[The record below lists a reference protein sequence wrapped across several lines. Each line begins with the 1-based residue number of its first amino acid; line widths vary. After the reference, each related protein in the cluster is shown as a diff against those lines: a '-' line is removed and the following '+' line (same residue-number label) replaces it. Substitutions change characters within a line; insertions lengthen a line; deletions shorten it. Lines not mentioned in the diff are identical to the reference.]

1 MKQSLTR
8 YIATINTELNKLS
21 ITCGTRTWRQ
31 CHFARNRRGSTQ
43 NITKVKCPMIFK
55 RFFFFSLKKKK
66 EDISFVMR
74 LDGYQTIYHFAI
86 LEGM

>member
-1 MKQSLTR
+1 MEQ
-8 YIATINTELNKLS
+8 ELGDNVTLQE
-21 ITCGTRTWRQ
+21 IEVV
-31 CHFARNRRGSTQ
+31 STK

-55 RFFFFSLKKKK
+55 RFLFFVIKEIKKRKKKK
-66 EDISFVMR
+66 DICFVMC

>member
-1 MKQSLTR
+1 MEQ
-8 YIATINTELNKLS
+8 ELGDNVTLQE
-21 ITCGTRTWRQ
+21 IEVV
-31 CHFARNRRGSTQ
+31 STK

-55 RFFFFSLKKKK
+55 RFFFHKKKK
-66 EDISFVMR
+66 EKKEDICFVMR

>member
-1 MKQSLTR
+1 MEQ
-8 YIATINTELNKLS
+8 ELGDNVTLQE
-21 ITCGTRTWRQ
+21 IEVV
-31 CHFARNRRGSTQ
+31 STQ

-55 RFFFFSLKKKK
+55 RFFFSLKKIKK
-66 EDISFVMR
+66 DICFVIR

>member
-1 MKQSLTR
+1 VEQ
-8 YIATINTELNKLS
+8 ELGDIVTLQEIEVLS
-21 ITCGTRTWRQ
+21 TK
-31 CHFARNRRGSTQ
+31 

-55 RFFFFSLKKKK
+55 IFLFKRILFFVKKK
-66 EDISFVMR
+66 EKKKDICFVMR

>member
-1 MKQSLTR
+1 MEQ
-8 YIATINTELNKLS
+8 ELGDNVTLQE
-21 ITCGTRTWRQ
+21 IEVV
-31 CHFARNRRGSTQ
+31 STK

-55 RFFFFSLKKKK
+55 RFLFFIKKKK
-66 EDISFVMR
+66 KDICFVMC

>member
-1 MKQSLTR
+1 MEQ
-8 YIATINTELNKLS
+8 ELGDNVTLQE
-21 ITCGTRTWRQ
+21 IEVV
-31 CHFARNRRGSTQ
+31 STQ

-55 RFFFFSLKKKK
+55 IFLFKRFLFFINKKK
-66 EDISFVMR
+66 DICFVMR

>member
-1 MKQSLTR
+1 MEQ
-8 YIATINTELNKLS
+8 ELGDNVTLQE
-21 ITCGTRTWRQ
+21 IEVV
-31 CHFARNRRGSTQ
+31 STK

-55 RFFFFSLKKKK
+55 RFLFFIKKKK
-66 EDISFVMR
+66 DIYFVMR

>member
-1 MKQSLTR
+1 MEQ
-8 YIATINTELNKLS
+8 ELGDNVTLQE
-21 ITCGTRTWRQ
+21 IEVV
-31 CHFARNRRGSTQ
+31 STK

-55 RFFFFSLKKKK
+55 RFLFFIKKKK
-66 EDISFVMR
+66 KKKKRKKKDICFVMC